1 MDKYRIVRVYQNY
14 PKRVIR
20 RGITLEEGQ
29 AHCNSSESK
38 SVTCTSVTGKQRTK
52 ELGPWSDELVIDS
65 PFGFISPMP
74 KLSPETIK
82 EDISTTKEM
91 VVANSDSNLVKDSTK
106 LLEKG
111 ISYVK
116 NLLRKINEN
125 YF

>member
-1 MDKYRIVRVYQNY
+1 MNKYKIVRIYQNY
-14 PKRVIR
+14 PNRVIR
-20 RGITLEEGQ
+20 RGLSLEDGQ
-29 AHCNSSESK
+29 EHCNSSEAK
-38 SVTCTSVTGKQRTK
+38 STTCTSRAGKQRTK

-82 EDISTTKEM
+82 EDIPTTKEM
-91 VVANSDSNLVKDSTK
+91 VVANSDSNLVKNSSK
-106 LLEKG
+106 LLERG

-116 NLLRKINEN
+116 NILRKINEN